1 MSSDRALTVALR
13 KRKRHLIVID
23 VVRDYQLYLIL
34 LPPLIFIFIFNYMP
48 MYGAQIAFKNFRA
61 VDGIWGSPWA
71 GFKHFTR
78 FFTSPSFFKVLKNT
92 FSLSLYSLAAGFPFP
107 VILALSLNALRNL
120 RLKKTIQTFSYM
132 PHFISMTVMVGMILQ
147 FLSPRQGIVNR
158 LMGAVGIASVSF
170 MTKPEFFRSV
180 YVWTGIWQNIGWGS
194 IIYLAALSAINPE
207 LHEAALADGANRL
220 QRIRH
225 IDIPGILPTATILL
239 ILSAGQL
246 INVGFEKVF
255 LMQNDLNLS
264 VSEVIQTFVYKIGI
278 ASAMPNYSYS
288 TAVGLFNSV
297 ISLALVAG
305 VNLFARK
312 FSETSLW

>member
-1 MSSDRALTVALR
+1 MSSDRTVTVAHR
-13 KRKRHLIVID
+13 QRKRHLLVID

-34 LPPLIFIFIFNYMP
+34 LPPLIFVIIFNYMP

-107 VILALSLNALRNL
+107 IILALSLNAMRNL

-158 LMGAVGIASVSF
+158 LLGTVGIASISF
-170 MTKPEFFRSV
+170 MTKPDFFRSV

-278 ASAMPNYSYS
+278 ASEMPNYSYS

-297 ISLALVAG
+297 ISLALVAM